1 MHLFYF
7 SLFFRLQPG
16 LSKDDINNEASKSPG
31 EEKGPDIIPGNQNSI
46 NIKHFIKST
55 INNPLK
61 TLHFYNGTHQ
71 SF

>member
-31 EEKGPDIIPGNQNSI
+31 EEKGPDIIPGN
-46 NIKHFIKST
+46 
-55 INNPLK
+55 
-61 TLHFYNGTHQ
+61 
-71 SF
+71 